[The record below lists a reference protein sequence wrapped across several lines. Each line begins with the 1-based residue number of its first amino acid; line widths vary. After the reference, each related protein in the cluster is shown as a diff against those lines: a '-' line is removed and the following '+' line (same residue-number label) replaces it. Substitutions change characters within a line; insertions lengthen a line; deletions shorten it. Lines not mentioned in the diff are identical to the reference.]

1 MSTVAYRRPRFMAL
15 RSWEL
20 QSWPQVEVCMTRA
33 IFGVMACVWAV
44 TALFAQDPYGR
55 ITGRVMD
62 SAGAVVPGVSVRV
75 KNTES
80 NVETDVNSDSQ
91 GNYEARNLV
100 PGLYQVAAET
110 RGFKRYL
117 RGPIEVRVGDVLTV

>member
-1 MSTVAYRRPRFMAL
+1 MR
-15 RSWEL
+15 
-20 QSWPQVEVCMTRA
+20 RA

-55 ITGRVMD
+55 ITGRVVD

-75 KNTES
+75 RNTET
-80 NVETDVNSDSQ
+80 NVETGVNSDSQ

-100 PGLYQVAAET
+100 PGQYQVVAET
-110 RGFKRYL
+110 HGFKRYQ
-117 RGPIEVRVGDVLTV
+117 RGPIEVRVGDVLTVDIGLEVGDVSESVTVTAEAPLLEAAT